1 MSHELQDSLASSAT
15 HLLQW
20 IDDGVVVLDD
30 QLRVTA
36 LNTAALGYLDV
47 TASELQG
54 TSLESAFPSTDS
66 AIRER
71 LLSARHTDEPIE
83 FELDDQ
89 ERDARLALTIAPSSS
104 GVVVFFEDV
113 TQTDEDS
120 QPLERF
126 RAALDHSTD
135 SILIIDPVESRIL
148 DANETAC
155 KRLGYSRA
163 ELETMAPWDIEE
175 RLSGA
180 EEWADHVRTL
190 RKSGS
195 LTFDGYHRRKDGT
208 TFPVEVELSITI
220 EDDGTEILV
229 AVARDVTDR
238 RDRLRE
244 LQRFQLAVE
253 HAGHAIYITDTDGTI
268 EYVNPAFEETT
279 GYTTSEVLG
288 RNPRLLQSGRMDE
301 EYYET
306 LWETI
311 ENGDIFHEAVPNR
324 RKNGELYW
332 ADQIIAPILED
343 GHPIAYVAIQRDITD
358 RIEHEQELELLR
370 TLVDSANDAVY
381 AIDQETGSIEYAND
395 TASDM
400 LGYDRDEYAEMT
412 AVDIS
417 TMFETIDDFHEH
429 VDSSEGTQTRTVG
442 HDHRRKNGTTVPVEV
457 SAKSVSFDD
466 DLYRIAIAR
475 DISDRRARMG
485 ELEEYQRSLE
495 RLNDATIE
503 LLRTDSRVQ
512 LRDHILDATADIF
525 ADGDV
530 AYLAFDQEANA
541 LHPVDIK
548 GMDLAGDQ
556 SEIQSKPGDSIIWE
570 AFADATVREVRDV
583 DEPWIRAEGPE
594 TWLLIPIE
602 GEGLVLVGRRSDS
615 PFQDR
620 AVEIAK
626 LVSTVG
632 EDAFERIAWE
642 AQLREKRGELEL
654 TNRRL
659 SELTRVNEHVRKLQN
674 GLLQAETRDEIERDV
689 CQSLGQLEDVELVWI
704 GGYQPGQDAIEPR
717 AWAGGR
723 ETYLDATDFE
733 VIEDNR
739 APSVRTVDQ
748 GHPVGIQ
755 SVADR
760 LDEGEWYR
768 SALKQGFGSALSVPI
783 SHDDVLYGV
792 LTVYESAPMSFLE
805 QREVVFAEL
814 GETIARAIT
823 MVEQRRSLGSGDRI
837 ELEFETDEVDSP
849 CAVMARKLDTAMTV
863 DGIVSRGEE
872 TYYIYGEAEDTT
884 ASKIR
889 SAADEIP
896 SLRQIRILDE
906 DETTVQFELRTD
918 HRIPP
923 VTIVESGGKFHQVRV
938 TPTECRLLGSY
949 HDAAQINTV
958 IDSFTKRH
966 PAWQLRARRR
976 QGTLTG
982 AVGSDRARE
991 RLTDRQFEILSAAFH
1006 SGYFEWHR
1014 KTTGEELAEMFDVSP
1029 PTVYRHLR
1037 LGLREL
1043 VASSVDDQPG
1053 E

>member
-1 MSHELQDSLASSAT
+1 MSQEEHPDIQSLSAT
-15 HLLQW
+15 TVLHW

-36 LNTAALGYLDV
+36 LNPAAEEHLDV
-47 TASELQG
+47 TESELQG
-54 TSLESAFPSTDS
+54 QSLDSAFPSTDS
-66 AIRER
+66 TIRER
-71 LLSARHTDEPIE
+71 LHSARDTGEPIE
-83 FELDDQ
+83 FEMDDR
-89 ERDARLALTIAPSSS
+89 ERDARFALTIHPSPS
-104 GVVVFFEDV
+104 GPVVFFEDV
-113 TQTDEDS
+113 TATANSQT
-120 QPLERF
+120 LERF
-126 RAALDHSTD
+126 RAALDRSND
-135 SILIIDPVESRIL
+135 SILIIDPVEPRIL
-148 DANETAC
+148 DVNDTAC
-155 KRLGYSRA
+155 TQLGYSRA
-163 ELETMAPWDIEE
+163 ELKTLAPWDIEA
-175 RLSGA
+175 RFSDGS
-180 EEWADHVRTL
+180 EWIDHVQDVRDA
-190 RKSGS
+190 GS
-195 LTFDGYHRRKDGT
+195 VTFDGTHLRKDGT
-208 TFPVEVELSITI
+208 TFPVEVEVSITT
-220 EDDGTEILV
+220 EADGQEIIV

-238 RDRLRE
+238 RERLRE
-244 LQRFQLAVE
+244 LRRFQLAVE
-253 HAGHAIYITDTDGTI
+253 HAGHAIYITDIDGTI

-279 GYTTSEVLG
+279 GYAASEVLG
-288 RNPRLLQSGRMDE
+288 RNPRILQSGRMDE
-301 EYYET
+301 EYYEA

-311 ENGDIFHEAVPNR
+311 ESGEVFHEEVPNR
-324 RKNGELYW
+324 RKNGDLYW
-332 ADQIIAPILED
+332 ADQIIAPILDD
-343 GHPIAYVAIQRDITD
+343 GDPIAYVAIQRDITD
-358 RIEHEQELELLR
+358 RIENERELELLR

-381 AIDQETGSIEYAND
+381 VFDQETGSIVYVND

-400 LGYDRDEYAEMT
+400 LGYDRNEFVELTVA
-412 AVDIS
+412 DIS
-417 TMFETIDDFHEH
+417 TIFETVDDFHQH
-429 VDSSEGTQTRTVG
+429 VDSSEGAQTITVG
-442 HDHRRKNGTTVPVEV
+442 HDHRRKDGTTVPVEV
-457 SAKSVSFDD
+457 SAKSVRFDD

-475 DISDRRARMG
+475 DITDRRARMR

-512 LRDHILDATADIF
+512 LREYILDATADIF
-525 ADGDV
+525 ADSDV

-541 LHPVDIK
+541 LHPVEVK

-556 SEIQSKPGDSIIWE
+556 SEIQSKPGDSVLWA
-570 AFADATVREVRDV
+570 AFADATVREVRAV
-583 DEPWIRAEGPE
+583 DEPWITPNGPE

-602 GEGLVLVGRRSDS
+602 GEGVVLVGRQSES

-620 AVEIAK
+620 AVEVAK
-626 LVSTVG
+626 LVSTVA

-642 AQLREKRGELEL
+642 AQLREKRGELEV

-689 CQSLGQLEDVELVWI
+689 CQSLGQLADVELVWI
-704 GGYQPGQDAIEPR
+704 GGYQPGQDSIEPR

-733 VIEDNR
+733 VTDDNR
-739 APSVRTVDQ
+739 APSVRTVDR
-748 GHPVGIQ
+748 GHPVGIE

-837 ELEFETDEVDSP
+837 ELEFETDEVDSL
-849 CAVMARKLDTAMTV
+849 CAVLARKLDTAMTV
-863 DGIVSRGEE
+863 DGIVGKGEE

-884 ASKIR
+884 AAKFR
-889 SAADEIP
+889 SAAGEIP
-896 SLRQIRILDE
+896 SIRQARILDE
-906 DETTVQFELRTD
+906 DENTVRFEIRTD

-923 VTIVESGGKFHQVRV
+923 VTIIESGGKFHQVRV
-938 TPTECRLLGSY
+938 TPTECRLRGSY

-958 IDSFTKRH
+958 IDTFTTRH
-966 PAWQLRARRR
+966 PDWELRARRR
-976 QGTLTG
+976 QGMVTG
-982 AVGSDRARE
+982 AVGADRVRE
-991 RLTDRQFEILSAAFH
+991 RLTDRQLEILSAALH

-1014 KTTGEELAEMFDVSP
+1014 KTTGEELAELFDVSP

-1037 LGLREL
+1037 LALREL
-1043 VASSVDDQPG
+1043 VASSVDDHTT